1 MEDPKSWILGP
12 AYISRVLGPKYE
24 SRVASPR
31 SRVALFWYTL
41 DTFLYFD
48 NVTKISILDFFSDL
62 RSVYV
67 TDIMIPF
74 SKSLF
79 STQSSCLCWQCIG
92 LHFENMETQGNL
104 VKELHLSGYSSSR
117 FKTFQICMR

>member
-12 AYISRVLGPKYE
+12 AYLSRVLGSKYE

-31 SRVALFWYTL
+31 SRVALFWYALYTL
-41 DTFLYFD
+41 LYFD
-48 NVTKISILDFFSDL
+48 NVTKISILDFFSDP
-62 RSVYV
+62 RSVYI
-67 TDIMIPF
+67 TDIMIPL
-74 SKSLF
+74 SKWLF
-79 STQSSCLCWQCIG
+79 STQSFCLCWQCIG

-117 FKTFQICMR
+117 FKAFQICMR